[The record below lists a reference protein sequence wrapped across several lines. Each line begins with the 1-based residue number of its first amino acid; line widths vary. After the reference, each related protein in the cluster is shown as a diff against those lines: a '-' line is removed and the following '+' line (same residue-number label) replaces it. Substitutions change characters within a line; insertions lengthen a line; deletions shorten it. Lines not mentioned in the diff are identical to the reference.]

1 MYIFHIQFKY
11 ESGIH
16 VSLSPLRLCSTEQ
29 DRFRRGM
36 VRVVVMGVSG
46 CGKSTVGAALATALG
61 LQFYDGDDWHSA
73 ANKEKMAAGRPL
85 TDQDRGGWLAALSRL
100 LADTHCVLACSAL
113 KLAYRSVCINYQ
125 VFLFTIFVGRRQE
138 LASQVRGGGRLVFLH
153 LVGKR
158 EELERRLLL
167 RTQHYFPAGMLDSQL
182 DCLEPPLEREGGHQ
196 YSIVTMDC
204 SQSVQDIIHFVSF
217 LIKQLEY

>member
-1 MYIFHIQFKY
+1 MKINFSFYECNNICVFFTLTIKLFSLFD

-16 VSLSPLRLCSTEQ
+16 VSVLALRLCSTQQ

-61 LQFYDGDDWHSA
+61 LQFCDGDDWHSA

-85 TDQDRGGWLAALSRL
+85 TDQDRAGWLAALSRL

-113 KLAYRSVCINYQ
+113 KLAYRSVCIKSCY
-125 VFLFTIFVGRRQE
+125 LRYLLRAGRSWQGRCG
-138 LASQVRGGGRLVFLH
+138 AGGGWCSSTWRGSAKSWSGACCFAPSTTSLQ
-153 LVGKR
+153 GCWTASWTAWSR
-158 EELERRLLL
+158 PSCGR
-167 RTQHYFPAGMLDSQL
+167 AGTSTASSQ
-182 DCLEPPLEREGGHQ
+182 
-196 YSIVTMDC
+196 
-204 SQSVQDIIHFVSF
+204 
-217 LIKQLEY
+217 